1 MSSETSSE
9 NNINYHDT
17 NGKKIMSEIKH
28 SKKESTETDFYFDM
42 VANKEKI
49 VVKSPE
55 NSESSDIKISSSS
68 SSSSKS
74 NSSKSSSSK
83 SSSSK
88 SSIKK
93 PNVETFNFGQQQKSP
108 EIPQFNIPSNTVPN
122 TNNNNIATNISSIPI
137 IGKTLPAMEP
147 TVNVATLSPQEIRIK
162 KIELL
167 RRLSEIKTK
176 GYNLTKDYDF
186 NSSIEEMEYEYDL
199 LKSFA
204 DKRNGVKLYR
214 SLILNGISL
223 VEMGNKYY
231 DPFSF
236 KLDGWSEHMSVEIDG
251 WDDVLEELYEK
262 YKTSGGGW
270 PPELKLALLIVGSGA
285 GYHFTKANLGG
296 LPPGMGA
303 GSVLGNMMSNKQ
315 KPSQFMSAQEINLEQ
330 QKKMMKERD
339 AMLKQKQKDSLMK
352 NTQSNNDND
361 ISQQAFNLGNLFN
374 NMQPSVNNM
383 QQQSNNMQVPV
394 NNTQHQSNNMQ
405 VPVNNTQHQ
414 SNNMQVP
421 VNNTQQQSNNMQPQS
436 NNMQPQSNN
445 MQPQSNNMQPQS
457 NIQYPINN
465 NSHQVPAMNG
475 QFTIP
480 SIASKGNGRDIPDIR
495 APDNVAEILSRIK
508 NIQASANINTTETQ
522 EENSSNNDRLL
533 SDATIS
539 TSDPMKKRGR
549 KPSKAPLITIK
560 T

>member
-1 MSSETSSE
+1 MSSDTSSE

-17 NGKKIMSEIKH
+17 NGKKITSEIKPT
-28 SKKESTETDFYFDM
+28 KKESTETDFYFDM

-49 VVKSPE
+49 VVKTPVQ
-55 NSESSDIKISSSS
+55 SESSDIKISSSS

-74 NSSKSSSSK
+74 SKTSSSK

-93 PNVETFNFGQQQKSP
+93 PNVETFNFGQQEKSP
-108 EIPQFNIPSNTVPN
+108 EIPH
-122 TNNNNIATNISSIPI
+122 NNNIATNISSIPI
-137 IGKTLPAMEP
+137 IGKTLPSMEP
-147 TVNVATLSPQEIRIK
+147 TINVAMLSPQEIRIK

-270 PPELKLALLIVGSGA
+270 PPELKLALLVVGSGA

-330 QKKMMKERD
+330 QKKIMKERD
-339 AMLKQKQKDSLMK
+339 TMLKQKQKDSLMK
-352 NTQSNNDND
+352 NKNSNND
-361 ISQQAFNLGNLFN
+361 ISQEAFNLGNLFN
-374 NMQPSVNNM
+374 NMQPPVNNM
-383 QQQSNNMQVPV
+383 QPPV
-394 NNTQHQSNNMQ
+394 
-405 VPVNNTQHQ
+405 
-414 SNNMQVP
+414 
-421 VNNTQQQSNNMQPQS
+421 NNMQPPVNNMQYPNNNMQYPN
-436 NNMQPQSNN
+436 NNMQPPVNNPNNN
-445 MQPQSNNMQPQS
+445 MQPPVNNMQYP
-457 NIQYPINN
+457 NNNMQYPNNN
-465 NSHQVPAMNG
+465 NSQQVSAMNG

-480 SIASKGNGRDIPDIR
+480 SFASKGNGRDIPDIR

-508 NIQASANINTTETQ
+508 NIQTSANINTTETQ
-522 EENSSNNDRLL
+522 EENTSNNERLL

-539 TSDPMKKRGR
+539 TNDAMKKRGR
-549 KPSKAPLITIK
+549 KPSKPPLITIN

>member
-28 SKKESTETDFYFDM
+28 SKKESTDTDFYFDM

-49 VVKSPE
+49 VVKSPQH
-55 NSESSDIKISSSS
+55 SESSDIKISSSS
-68 SSSSKS
+68 SSTTKSS
-74 NSSKSSSSK
+74 SSKSSSSK
-83 SSSSK
+83 SNSSK

-93 PNVETFNFGQQQKSP
+93 PNVETFNFGQQQKSH
-108 EIPQFNIPSNTVPN
+108 EIPQFNIPSNTIPN

-223 VEMGNKYY
+223 TEMGNKYY

-270 PPELKLALLIVGSGA
+270 PAELKLALLIIGSGA

-339 AMLKQKQKDSLMK
+339 TMLKQKQRDNLMK
-352 NTQSNNDND
+352 NTQSNSDND
-361 ISQQAFNLGNLFN
+361 IPQQAFNLGNLFN
-374 NMQPSVNNM
+374 NMQQPVNNMQQPVNNMQQPVNNMQQPFNNMQQQPFNNMQQQPVNNMQQPFNNMQQQPVNNM
-383 QQQSNNMQVPV
+383 QQQFNNMQQQPV
-394 NNTQHQSNNMQ
+394 NNM
-405 VPVNNTQHQ
+405 
-414 SNNMQVP
+414 
-421 VNNTQQQSNNMQPQS
+421 QQQF
-436 NNMQPQSNN
+436 
-445 MQPQSNNMQPQS
+445 
-457 NIQYPINN
+457 NIQHPIKNV
-465 NSHQVPAMNG
+465 SHQVPAMNG

-549 KPSKAPLITIK
+549 KPAKAPLITIR

>member
-1 MSSETSSE
+1 MSSDTSSE

-17 NGKKIMSEIKH
+17 NGKKITSEIKPT
-28 SKKESTETDFYFDM
+28 KKESTETDFYFDM

-49 VVKSPE
+49 VVKTPE
-55 NSESSDIKISSSS
+55 QSESSDIKISSSS
-68 SSSSKS
+68 S
-74 NSSKSSSSK
+74 NSSKSSKTSNSK

-93 PNVETFNFGQQQKSP
+93 PNVETFNFGQQEKSP
-108 EIPQFNIPSNTVPN
+108 EIPQFNIP
-122 TNNNNIATNISSIPI
+122 NNNNITTNISSIPI
-137 IGKTLPAMEP
+137 IGKTLPVMEP
-147 TVNVATLSPQEIRIK
+147 TINVATLSPQEIRIK

-223 VEMGNKYY
+223 AEMGNKYY

-330 QKKMMKERD
+330 QKKIMKERD
-339 AMLKQKQKDSLMK
+339 NILKQKQKDTLMK
-352 NTQSNNDND
+352 NINSNND
-361 ISQQAFNLGNLFN
+361 ISQEAFNLGNLFN

-383 QQQSNNMQVPV
+383 QPSV
-394 NNTQHQSNNMQ
+394 
-405 VPVNNTQHQ
+405 
-414 SNNMQVP
+414 
-421 VNNTQQQSNNMQPQS
+421 NNMQPS
-436 NNMQPQSNN
+436 VNNMQPSVNN
-445 MQPQSNNMQPQS
+445 MQPSVNNMQPS
-457 NIQYPINN
+457 VNNMQYPNNN
-465 NSHQVPAMNG
+465 NSQQVFAMNG

-480 SIASKGNGRDIPDIR
+480 SFASKGNGRDIPDIR

-508 NIQASANINTTETQ
+508 NIQASANINSTETQ
-522 EENSSNNDRLL
+522 EENTSNNERLL

-539 TSDPMKKRGR
+539 TNDAMKKRGR
-549 KPSKAPLITIK
+549 KPSKPPLITVN

>member
-1 MSSETSSE
+1 MSSDTSSE

-17 NGKKIMSEIKH
+17 NGKKIMSEVNKH
-28 SKKESTETDFYFDM
+28 NKKESTETDFYFDM

-55 NSESSDIKISSSS
+55 HSESSDIKISSSS
-68 SSSSKS
+68 SSSKS
-74 NSSKSSSSK
+74 SSSSSSSSSK
-83 SSSSK
+83 SNTSK
-88 SSIKK
+88 SSTKK
-93 PNVETFNFGQQQKSP
+93 PNVQTFNFDQPKNP
-108 EIPQFNIPSNTVPN
+108 EIPQFNIPTNTVPN
-122 TNNNNIATNISSIPI
+122 INNNNIASNISSIPI
-137 IGKTLPAMEP
+137 LGGKTLPVMEP

-176 GYNLTKDYDF
+176 GYNLTKEYDF

-214 SLILNGISL
+214 SLVLNGISL
-223 VEMGNKYY
+223 IEMGNKTY

-262 YKTSGGGW
+262 YKTSGGEW

-296 LPPGMGA
+296 LPAGMGA
-303 GSVLGNMMSNKQ
+303 GAVLGNMMSNKQ

-339 AMLKQKQKDSLMK
+339 AMMKQKQKESLMR
-352 NTQSNNDND
+352 NSQNNND

-374 NMQPSVNNM
+374 NMSGQEQQNNQVNNQQPQFNM
-383 QQQSNNMQVPV
+383 QQPQVNNQQPQFNMQQPQV
-394 NNTQHQSNNMQ
+394 NNH
-405 VPVNNTQHQ
+405 
-414 SNNMQVP
+414 
-421 VNNTQQQSNNMQPQS
+421 
-436 NNMQPQSNN
+436 
-445 MQPQSNNMQPQS
+445 
-457 NIQYPINN
+457 
-465 NSHQVPAMNG
+465 VPAMNG

-480 SIASKGNGRDIPDIR
+480 SIASKGNSRDIPDIR

-549 KPSKAPLITIK
+549 KPAKAPMINIRT
-560 T
+560 

>member
-1 MSSETSSE
+1 MSSDTSSE

-17 NGKKIMSEIKH
+17 NGKKIMSEVKH
-28 SKKESTETDFYFDM
+28 NKKESTETDFYFDM

-55 NSESSDIKISSSS
+55 NTESTDIKISSSS
-68 SSSSKS
+68 S
-74 NSSKSSSSK
+74 SSKSSSSK

-88 SSIKK
+88 SSKSSSSVKK
-93 PNVETFNFGQQQKSP
+93 PNVETFNFGGSNQQKSQ
-108 EIPQFNIPSNTVPN
+108 EIPQFNIPPNVVPN
-122 TNNNNIATNISSIPI
+122 TSNNIASNISSIPI
-137 IGKTLPAMEP
+137 LGGKTLPSMEP
-147 TVNVATLSPQEIRIK
+147 TINVATLSPQEIRIK

-214 SLILNGISL
+214 SLVLNGISL
-223 VEMGNKYY
+223 IEMGNKAY

-296 LPPGMGA
+296 LPAGMGA
-303 GSVLGNMMSNKQ
+303 GAVLGNMMSNKQ

-339 AMLKQKQKDSLMK
+339 AALKQKQKENLMK
-352 NTQSNNDND
+352 NTQNND
-361 ISQQAFNLGNLFN
+361 ISQQAFNLGNMFN
-374 NMQPSVNNM
+374 QQEPVQQPQMQQPVQQQPQYNIQQPQNNM
-383 QQQSNNMQVPV
+383 QQPQYNIQQPQYNMQQP
-394 NNTQHQSNNMQ
+394 QYNMQ
-405 VPVNNTQHQ
+405 
-414 SNNMQVP
+414 
-421 VNNTQQQSNNMQPQS
+421 QP
-436 NNMQPQSNN
+436 
-445 MQPQSNNMQPQS
+445 
-457 NIQYPINN
+457 
-465 NSHQVPAMNG
+465 QVPAMNG

-480 SIASKGNGRDIPDIR
+480 SIASKGNSRDIPDIR

-508 NIQASANINTTETQ
+508 NIQTSANINTTETQ
-522 EENSSNNDRLL
+522 DENSSNNDRLL

-539 TSDPMKKRGR
+539 TSDPKKRGR
-549 KPSKAPLITIK
+549 KPAKAPLITIR